1 MGRLRFVVGALG
13 IIVGVFV
20 YQYGLFLTLDHS
32 EASLLGVGLPSLSEV
47 LLPLFGSASAAGA
60 ILQLVGSIIAI
71 AGFLVCISYL
81 GTQRPKLTSV
91 VSAKPVA
98 SSLTQMFDTRPK
110 CKFCGAVMESGTAF
124 CPNCQRSQ
132 A

>member
-32 EASLLGVGLPSLSEV
+32 EESLVGLGLPSLSAI
-47 LLPLFGSASAAGA
+47 LLPFFGSTLAAGA

-71 AGFLVCISYL
+71 AGFLLCISWI
-81 GTQRPKLTSV
+81 GSQRPRLV
-91 VSAKPVA
+91 PVA
-98 SSLTQMFDTRPK
+98 SVKPPAPSLMQMFDTRPK
-110 CKFCGAVMESGTAF
+110 CKFCGAVMESGTSF
-124 CPNCQRSQ
+124 CPSC
-132 A
+132 